1 MGFYRYI
8 KQVVLHNKSAI
19 FEEQLN
25 ISKLLLY
32 SNDILKKSPMIQF
45 KSFIICIVFLANMH
59 HTKAQIFFKTHQ
71 EINPYAFEIVKENF
85 FTHAAVTSAHPLAS
99 MVGAAIMKD
108 GGNAFDA
115 AIAVHFALAVV
126 HPAAGN
132 IGGGGFL
139 LARTHNGQL
148 IGLDFREAAPAK
160 SARDMYLDEKGNPIS
175 SKSLEGPL
183 ASGIPGTVSGMFNAH
198 KYAKLPMAQ
207 LIEPAIELAQYG
219 FTLTD
224 KEAKGLNGV
233 KEALL
238 KFSSAPSA
246 YTKKEK
252 WVKGDTLLQ
261 PELAATLRRI
271 QQNGLA
277 GFYEGITAD
286 LIVKEMANAAGI
298 ISKDDLKNYQTK
310 KRAPIEFNYKNHHII
325 SFAPP
330 SSGGILIAQ
339 MMKMIAPFDIA
350 KMGYQSPAAV
360 GLMVESQRRAYADRA
375 EHMGDPDFWKVPTQ
389 TLISDAYVK
398 QRMQDFTPG
407 IAGNSKNTSA
417 GQAKESEQTT
427 HYSIIDNEGNMV
439 ATTTTLNDSYGNKTV
454 VAGAGFILNNEMD
467 DFSAKPGAPNMYGAL
482 GGEANAIVPGKRM
495 LSSMTPTLVTVNNKA
510 YLTIGSPGGTTIP
523 NQIYE
528 GLINLIDFKMSL
540 KASIDAAR
548 FHHQWI
554 PDQIQV
560 ETDFPTATI
569 QALKNQG
576 YKVTPRGNFGRMDGI
591 RILPNGK
598 IEAAGD
604 KRGDDSVAGF

>member
-1 MGFYRYI
+1 M
-8 KQVVLHNKSAI
+8 
-19 FEEQLN
+19 
-25 ISKLLLY
+25 
-32 SNDILKKSPMIQF
+32 LKKIPMNQL
-45 KSFIICIVFLANMH
+45 KRFIICMLFFTNFNVA
-59 HTKAQIFFKTHQ
+59 KAQIFFKTHPG
-71 EINPYAFEIVKENF
+71 INPYQFEITKEKF
-85 FTHAAVTSAHPLAS
+85 FKHAAVTSAHPLAS
-99 MVGAAIMKD
+99 MVGAAIMQD

-139 LARTHNGQL
+139 LARTNNGQL

-160 SARDMYLDEKGNPIS
+160 ANRDMYLDEKGNPIS

-183 ASGIPGTVSGMFNAH
+183 ASGIPGSVSGMFNAH
-198 KYAKLPMAQ
+198 AYAKLPMAQ
-207 LIEPAIELAQYG
+207 LIEPAIELAEYG
-219 FTLTD
+219 HALTE
-224 KEAKGLNGV
+224 KEASSLNSVKG
-233 KEALL
+233 ELL
-238 KFSSAPSA
+238 KLSSAPSA
-246 YTKKEK
+246 YTKKTK
-252 WVKGDTLLQ
+252 WVKGDTIFQ

-286 LIVKEMANAAGI
+286 LIVKEMTSGAGI

-310 KRAPIEFNYKNHHII
+310 KRVPIEFDYKNHHVI

-350 KMGYQSPAAV
+350 SMGYQSPGAV

-375 EHMGDPDFWKVPTQ
+375 EHMGDPDFWKVPTS
-389 TLISDAYVK
+389 TLISDAYAK
-398 QRMQDFTPG
+398 QRMQDYTPG
-407 IAGNSKNTSA
+407 VAGNSKNTSA
-417 GQAKESEQTT
+417 GQVKESEQTT
-427 HYSIIDNEGNMV
+427 HYSVIDNDGNMV
-439 ATTTTLNDSYGNKTV
+439 AITTTLNDSYGNKTV

-467 DFSAKPGAPNMYGAL
+467 DFSAKPGVPNMYGAL

-528 GLINLIDFKMSL
+528 GLINLIDFKMTL
-540 KASIDAAR
+540 KQSIDASR
-548 FHHQWI
+548 FHHQWL

-560 ETDFPTATI
+560 EADFPNATI

-576 YKVTPRGNFGRMDGI
+576 YKLSQRGYYGRMDGI
-591 RILPNGK
+591 RILPDGK

-604 KRGDDSVAGF
+604 KRGDDSVAGY

>member
-1 MGFYRYI
+1 M
-8 KQVVLHNKSAI
+8 
-19 FEEQLN
+19 
-25 ISKLLLY
+25 
-32 SNDILKKSPMIQF
+32 LKKIPMNLI
-45 KSFIICIVFLANMH
+45 KGFIICSLLLINFNQS
-59 HTKAQIFFKTHQ
+59 KAQIFFKTHPG
-71 EINPYAFEIVKENF
+71 INPYQFEIIKEKLF
-85 FTHAAVTSAHPLAS
+85 KHAAVTSAHPLAS
-99 MVGAAIMKD
+99 MVGAAILQD

-139 LARTHNGQL
+139 LARTNNGKL
-148 IGLDFREAAPAK
+148 IGLDFREAAPAIA
-160 SARDMYLDEKGNPIS
+160 SRDMYLDEKGKPIT

-183 ASGIPGTVSGMFNAH
+183 ASGIPGSVSGMFNAH
-198 KYAKLPMAQ
+198 AYAKLPMAQ
-207 LIEPAIELAQYG
+207 LIEPAIELAEYG
-219 FTLTD
+219 HALTE
-224 KEAKGLNGV
+224 KEANSLNSVKG
-233 KEALL
+233 ELL
-238 KFSSAPSA
+238 KLSSAPSA
-246 YTKKEK
+246 YTKKTK
-252 WVKGDTLLQ
+252 WMKGDTIFQ

-277 GFYEGITAD
+277 GFYEGVTAD
-286 LIVKEMANAAGI
+286 LIVKEMANGAGI
-298 ISKDDLKNYQTK
+298 ISTTDLKNYQTK
-310 KRAPIEFNYKNHHII
+310 KRAPIEFDYKNHHVI

-350 KMGYQSPAAV
+350 KMGYQSPEAV

-375 EHMGDPDFWKVPTQ
+375 EHMGDPDFWKVPTR
-389 TLISDAYVK
+389 TLISDAYAK
-398 QRMQDFTPG
+398 LRMLDYTPG
-407 IAGNSKNTSA
+407 VAGNSKNTVA
-417 GQAKESEQTT
+417 GQVKESEQTT
-427 HYSIIDNEGNMV
+427 HYSVIDKEGNMV
-439 ATTTTLNDSYGNKTV
+439 AITTTLNDSYGNKTV
-454 VAGAGFILNNEMD
+454 VAGAGFLLNNEMD
-467 DFSAKPGAPNMYGAL
+467 DFSVKPGVPNMFGAI
-482 GGEANAIVPGKRM
+482 GGEANAIAPGKRM

-528 GLINLIDFKMSL
+528 GLINMIDFKMSL
-540 KASIDAAR
+540 KQSIDASR

-560 ETDFPTATI
+560 EADFPDATI

-576 YKVTPRGNFGRMDGI
+576 YKVTQRGYFGRMDGI

-604 KRGDDSVAGF
+604 KRGDDSVAGY

>member
-1 MGFYRYI
+1 M
-8 KQVVLHNKSAI
+8 N
-19 FEEQLN
+19 QL
-25 ISKLLLY
+25 KR
-32 SNDILKKSPMIQF
+32 
-45 KSFIICIVFLANMH
+45 FIICMLFFTNFNVA
-59 HTKAQIFFKTHQ
+59 KAQIFFKTHPG
-71 EINPYAFEIVKENF
+71 INPYQFEITKEKF
-85 FTHAAVTSAHPLAS
+85 FKHAAVTSAHPLAS
-99 MVGAAIMKD
+99 MVGAAIMQD

-139 LARTHNGQL
+139 LARTNNGQL

-160 SARDMYLDEKGNPIS
+160 ANRDMYLDEKGNPIS

-183 ASGIPGTVSGMFNAH
+183 ASGIPGSVSGMFNAH
-198 KYAKLPMAQ
+198 AYAKLPMAQ
-207 LIEPAIELAQYG
+207 LIEPAIELAEYG
-219 FTLTD
+219 HALTE
-224 KEAKGLNGV
+224 KEASSLNSVKG
-233 KEALL
+233 ELL
-238 KFSSAPSA
+238 KLSSAPSA
-246 YTKKEK
+246 YTKKTK
-252 WVKGDTLLQ
+252 WVKGDTIFQ

-286 LIVKEMANAAGI
+286 LIVKEMASGAGI

-310 KRAPIEFNYKNHHII
+310 KRVPIEFDYKNHHVI

-350 KMGYQSPAAV
+350 SMGYQSPGAV

-375 EHMGDPDFWKVPTQ
+375 EHMGDPDFWKVPTS
-389 TLISDAYVK
+389 TLISDAYAK
-398 QRMQDFTPG
+398 QRMQDYTPG
-407 IAGNSKNTSA
+407 VAGNSKNTSA
-417 GQAKESEQTT
+417 GQVKESEQTT
-427 HYSIIDNEGNMV
+427 HYSVIDNDGNMV
-439 ATTTTLNDSYGNKTV
+439 AITTTLNDSYGNKTV

-467 DFSAKPGAPNMYGAL
+467 DFSAKPGVPNMYGAL

-528 GLINLIDFKMSL
+528 GLINLIDFKMTL
-540 KASIDAAR
+540 KKSIDASR
-548 FHHQWI
+548 FHHQWL

-560 ETDFPTATI
+560 EADFPNATI

-576 YKVTPRGNFGRMDGI
+576 YKLSQRGYFGRMDGI
-591 RILPNGK
+591 RILPDGK

-604 KRGDDSVAGF
+604 KRGDDSVAGY

>member
-1 MGFYRYI
+1 M
-8 KQVVLHNKSAI
+8 L
-19 FEEQLN
+19 
-25 ISKLLLY
+25 SKIPM
-32 SNDILKKSPMIQF
+32 NHLKR
-45 KSFIICIVFLANMH
+45 FIICTLFFTNFNHV
-59 HTKAQIFFKTHQ
+59 KAQIFFKTHTG
-71 EINPYAFEIVKENF
+71 INPYQFEITKEKLF
-85 FTHAAVTSAHPLAS
+85 KHAAVTSAHPLAS
-99 MVGAAIMKD
+99 MVGAAIMQD

-126 HPAAGN
+126 HPSAGN

-139 LARTHNGQL
+139 LARTNNGKL

-160 SARDMYLDEKGNPIS
+160 ANRDMYLDEKGNPIS

-183 ASGIPGTVSGMFNAH
+183 ASGIPGSVSGMFNAH
-198 KYAKLPMAQ
+198 AYAKLPMAQ
-207 LIEPAIELAQYG
+207 LIEPAIELAEYG
-219 FTLTD
+219 HALTE
-224 KEAKGLNGV
+224 KEASSLNSVKGTLI
-233 KEALL
+233 KL
-238 KFSSAPSA
+238 SSAPSA
-246 YTKKEK
+246 YTRKTK
-252 WVKGDTLLQ
+252 WMKGDTIFQ

-286 LIVKEMANAAGI
+286 LIVKEMASGAGI

-310 KRAPIEFNYKNHHII
+310 KRVPIEFDYKNHHII

-350 KMGYQSPAAV
+350 SMGYQSPAAV

-375 EHMGDPDFWKVPTQ
+375 EHMGDPDFWKVPTS
-389 TLISDAYVK
+389 TLISDAYAK
-398 QRMQDFTPG
+398 QRMQDYTPG
-407 IAGNSKNTSA
+407 VAGNSKNTSA
-417 GQAKESEQTT
+417 GQVKESEQTT
-427 HYSIIDNEGNMV
+427 HYSVIDNDGNMV
-439 ATTTTLNDSYGNKTV
+439 AITTTLNDSYGNKTV

-467 DFSAKPGAPNMYGAL
+467 DFSAKPGVPNMYGAL

-528 GLINLIDFKMSL
+528 GLINLIDFKMTL
-540 KASIDAAR
+540 KQSVDASR
-548 FHHQWI
+548 FHHQWL

-560 ETDFPTATI
+560 EADFPNATI

-576 YKVTPRGNFGRMDGI
+576 YKLSQRGYFGRMDGI
-591 RILPNGK
+591 RILPDGK

-604 KRGDDSVAGF
+604 KRGDDSVAGY